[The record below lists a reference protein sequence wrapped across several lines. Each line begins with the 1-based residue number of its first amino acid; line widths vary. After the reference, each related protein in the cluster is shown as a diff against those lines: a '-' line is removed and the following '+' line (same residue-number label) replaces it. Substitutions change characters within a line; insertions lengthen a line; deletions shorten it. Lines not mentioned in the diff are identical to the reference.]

1 MWFYA
6 KDDRQIGPVS
16 EDIIVE
22 LIRKGEITR
31 ETKVWRD
38 GFQDWKK
45 LEDTELS
52 KYLVEA
58 PKAPSYISNKSM
70 DNPKENIVVTNKSS
84 GNLKTL
90 LIVMA
95 SVLITIVAL
104 SIGYVF
110 IIKNKSSKSSEVNN
124 YNQPPVVA
132 NQPQPSQAPPQ
143 TPQTS
148 NQYPPPPSNY
158 ATPQQQTPTQYPQ
171 SQYSQT
177 NEVAAIDLV
186 VENYYSNIP
195 NNLEV
200 SYEQLSPERRASMP
214 FSSWASGYGSTLYD
228 KLQNIKVLELTPDYA
243 KVFVTF
249 QSKDIANDGGTIV
262 KNWEG
267 TWTLVKENGK
277 WYLDRSD
284 IRLANGYYKRPL
296 Y

>member
-22 LIRKGEITR
+22 LIRNGEITR

-45 LEDTELS
+45 LEDTELV

-58 PKAPSYISNKSM
+58 PKAPSYISNKSI
-70 DNPKENIVVTNKSS
+70 DNTNVTNKSS
-84 GNLKTL
+84 ENLKTL

-95 SVLITIVAL
+95 SVLITVVAL

-110 IIKNKSSKSSEVNN
+110 IIKNKSSKSNEVNN
-124 YNQPPVVA
+124 YNQPPVA
-132 NQPQPSQAPPQ
+132 TNQPQPSQAPPQ
-143 TPQTS
+143 PQYQQPPSQSTYASPQTPQAST
-148 NQYPPPPSNY
+148 QYPP
-158 ATPQQQTPTQYPQ
+158 

-177 NEVAAIDLV
+177 NEIAAIDLV

-200 SYEQLSPERRASMP
+200 SYEQLSPERRATMRYD
-214 FSSWASGYGSTLYD
+214 SWAYGYVSTLYD
-228 KLQNIKVLELTPDYA
+228 KLQSIKVLELTPDYA

-249 QSKDIANDGGTIV
+249 QSKDIAN
-262 KNWEG
+262 
-267 TWTLVKENGK
+267 
-277 WYLDRSD
+277 
-284 IRLANGYYKRPL
+284 
-296 Y
+296 